1 MWSALSFSVSCGS
14 KLAEFLL
21 EMLAQLRFYSPTR
34 RLAFVVQIALTI
46 GLVWSSCGEERE
58 REIMRNRESLP
69 DHEWRFST
77 DIEGLHSINA
87 TVNETVRVECRSNCT
102 PPIRLHYM
110 HEGSHESKEIK
121 PPRAH
126 EYSLTGQHTHPYI
139 TNATL
144 FLNTTYNN
152 TFLYCKAILKM
163 IQTPTVKRGG
173 RRVWGSE
180 GLRESEIGMES
191 RAANLSSA

>member
-1 MWSALSFSVSCGS
+1 MKKYWTLVVVSIIIFSF
-14 KLAEFLL
+14 LWAEFLL

-163 IQTPTVKRGG
+163 IQTPTVKIYGWS
-173 RRVWGSE
+173 VSVDQ
-180 GLRESEIGMES
+180 
-191 RAANLSSA
+191 